1 MAYKA
6 TPHNCFRDDALIM
19 AFVRSGLGVTVSQ
32 ELVLQAFG
40 SPGVA
45 SRPLKP
51 ACYRT
56 PGLAFSKTVSSVVS
70 RMLLEYLQRR
80 RRGTASVDAALRA
93 GDAPKR
99 PTP

>member
-51 ACYRT
+51 ACW
-56 PGLAFSKTVSSVVS
+56 LAFSKTVSSVVS

-80 RRGTASVDAALRA
+80 RRGTASADAALRA

-99 PTP
+99 PTPKEG